1 MSQRTSTTSNELLY
15 VSWGGNGRTVALRT
29 AFEAAL
35 ERSKSLL
42 YLAVLDE
49 DHFGDLDQRFL
60 SLVVDEL
67 EWLLDAQ
74 LRLVA
79 GQLNAEGHPARIL
92 VRVGEVYKE
101 LSDVVNASNVDL
113 VLVPAQ
119 VAETAAQITRITG
132 VPVETV

>member
-1 MSQRTSTTSNELLY
+1 MNQRTSVPGNELLY

-42 YLAVLDE
+42 YLAVLDA
-49 DHFGDLDQRFL
+49 DHFGDLDKRFL

-79 GQLNAEGHPARIL
+79 SQLNAEGHPARIL
-92 VRVGEVYKE
+92 VRVGDVYNE
-101 LSDVVNASNVDL
+101 LSDVVKASTVDL
-113 VLVPAQ
+113 VLVPAE
-119 VAETAAQITRITG
+119 VAESAAQITRITG

>member
-1 MSQRTSTTSNELLY
+1 MSERTSVPDNELLY

-29 AFEAAL
+29 AFEEAL
-35 ERSKSLL
+35 QRDKSLL

-49 DHFGDLDQRFL
+49 DHFGDLDKKFL

-79 GQLNAEGHPARIL
+79 GQLDADGHPARIL
-92 VRVGEVYKE
+92 VRVGDVYTE
-101 LSDVVNASNVDL
+101 LGDVVKASAVDL
-113 VLVPAQ
+113 IVIPEEVG
-119 VAETAAQITRITG
+119 ETAAQITNITNIA
-132 VPVETV
+132 VETV